1 MFRILVVFAHP
12 IVEIEKSNS
21 LIVAWH
27 FIEKVRELE
36 PTAAIEKFELYGNDI
51 PVVDDLVL
59 GAWDK
64 KAKGEDL
71 NEDEQKVLTR
81 MNHLLDNFKWANRY
95 VFVFPL
101 YNFNI
106 PSKLKDYL
114 DNVLI
119 AKETFAYG
127 DDGPVGL
134 LNDGRKVLV
143 IQSSDAVYSK
153 PGWYADHEFSHKYMK
168 MISSFV
174 GIEDYTIVRAEGG
187 GVYDR
192 EVILKR
198 AKEEVEAVAK
208 DFVAPPAPVT
218 API

>member
-21 LIVAWH
+21 LIAAWH

-51 PVVDDLVL
+51 PVVDDLVH
-59 GAWDK
+59 GAWAK
-64 KAKGEDL
+64 KAVGEDL
-71 NEDEQKVLTR
+71 SKDEQDVLRR

-114 DNVLI
+114 DNVLVD
-119 AKETFAYG
+119 KETFTYG

-134 LNDGRKVLV
+134 LGDGRKVLV
-143 IQSSDAVYSK
+143 IQSSDAIFSK
-153 PGWYADHEFSHKYMK
+153 PGWNADNEFSHKYMK
-168 MISSFV
+168 MICSFV
-174 GIEDYTIVRAEGG
+174 GIDDYTIVRAEGG

-192 EVILKR
+192 EVILSK
-198 AKEEVEAVAK
+198 AKKEVEAVAK
-208 DFVAPPAPVT
+208 DFIAPVLLT
-218 API
+218 I